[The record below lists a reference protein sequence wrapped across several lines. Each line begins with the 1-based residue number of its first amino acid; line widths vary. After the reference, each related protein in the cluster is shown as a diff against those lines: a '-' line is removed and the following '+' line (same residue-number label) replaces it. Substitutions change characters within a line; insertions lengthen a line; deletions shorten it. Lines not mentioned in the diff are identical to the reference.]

1 MLHVRHDAAMLC
13 FGVLLV
19 CVSGVTQAASLGKIE
34 VTTPLGK
41 PLYAEVPLQLK
52 SNELASKVF
61 IEIAAPA
68 DYKIFEVYRDPVLNS
83 IRADVASDTR
93 GARVKLTS
101 RVALQSPFF
110 NLVLKVRY
118 GRVSHFKKYAVFLDA
133 AKPIAR
139 IANQTPVPHA
149 EVIPSVEAHTR
160 KPASVSAESAGQV
173 LITKQDVLA
182 ATDMQA
188 AQHPTVYQGWART
201 EKYGPIVRGDS
212 LSIVAQRLRV
222 DQRYSSSQIMVGLFE
237 KNKTSFN
244 QNNLNLIKANSF
256 LQVPSAEE
264 VEQHSKSEAYRIIL
278 EHRKAWKNE
287 PRYAAESEVQRQRYS
302 PRVGMGE
309 RAEGQVDA
317 SNTQQ
322 KNIQND
328 AGSVAASLTQDLL
341 KPEKTLQSNQ
351 IKPAAAIEAV
361 ASEEANVAV
370 ASVSPKF
377 KVLMQ
382 AQNETNQLLKALQQK
397 NEQLQQQLIANKGS
411 VDALNAKVDEGA
423 AAASNARV
431 EKLELLMTRLQAELE
446 KQTRQPAKATVER
459 LDWVTWALL
468 SLLIIMLGVIAM
480 LMRKEPVHPSTVE
493 HDVAQGTTAS
503 DHETEPA
510 VTTGPEAA
518 VDDLEEAVEKEVDA
532 IETDDQEVSLAKATG
547 TFDALAVFTDELSD
561 TDTAE
566 LEPFD
571 VDAKQELDPNV
582 DYVSEADVYIRY
594 GMDEEALQ
602 QLDMA
607 LRLNPEHAEAHL
619 KKVEVLHSGEDKQA
633 FIAAFSAATLV
644 LGATALDQYKASVEA
659 FGGDVNAAP
668 ERLEQ
673 SQQSELPMVE
683 GVDTVAPVTMA
694 IDDSE
699 IDALDFNLDGLN
711 VSPEEPDG
719 QEAAGVVSDQGNDS
733 DGLDDLDWLS
743 DPVFD
748 HSEAVDLS
756 DEQASDAIKDQ
767 GDIETIAVA
776 SGAFDLNAASDA
788 SELLTTGAA
797 TQQLD
802 ALLGEFADSEGAS
815 EEAMDAGLANEG
827 KDNLD
832 GLLSEFT
839 EPDDVEADLL
849 HLSAADQDSFDL
861 GATQRLDS
869 LLDEISRDDDLSF
882 IDSNMAVDPAA
893 LEPSKSLS
901 TSEEDDVTSLAM
913 DVDYGATQHLGHLL
927 NEFADDDDLSLP
939 DSSTD
944 MDSVALEPTK
954 ASSTAEEDD
963 VTSLA
968 MDAHHGAT
976 QELDSLLAEFS
987 DDDDFSFLESSD
999 IAAPQARPT
1008 IDMDVD
1014 HGATQ
1019 ELNTLLVEF
1028 AEDTGPEG
1036 QDDVDHG
1043 ATQVL
1048 GHLLNEFSDDED
1060 DNKKS

>member
-19 CVSGVTQAASLGKIE
+19 CVSGVAQAASLGKIE

-133 AKPIAR
+133 AEPIAR
-139 IANQTPVPHA
+139 IADQTPVPHA

-446 KQTRQPAKATVER
+446 KQTRQPAMATVER

-532 IETDDQEVSLAKATG
+532 IEIDDQEVSLAKATG

-673 SQQSELPMVE
+673 SEQSELPMVE

-719 QEAAGVVSDQGNDS
+719 QGAAGVVSDQGNDS

-776 SGAFDLNAASDA
+776 SGAFDLNAP

-827 KDNLD
+827 KDDLD
-832 GLLSEFT
+832 DLLSEFT
-839 EPDDVEADLL
+839 EPDDVEADLS

-861 GATQRLDS
+861 GATQHLD
-869 LLDEISRDDDLSF
+869 
-882 IDSNMAVDPAA
+882 
-893 LEPSKSLS
+893 
-901 TSEEDDVTSLAM
+901 
-913 DVDYGATQHLGHLL
+913 HLL
-927 NEFADDDDLSLP
+927 NEFTDDDDLSLP
-939 DSSTD
+939 DSTTD

-954 ASSTAEEDD
+954 ASSTPEEDD
-963 VTSLA
+963 VVISLA

-987 DDDDFSFLESSD
+987 DDDDFSFLESSE
-999 IAAPQARPT
+999 IAAPQAKPT

-1036 QDDVDHG
+1036 QDDVDPG